1 MTTVSTYT
9 HAMKLRS
16 ALTYG
21 FGRQYDRGNRQWT
34 LNKGNGEWEGNPS
47 VSTRVAR
54 YMVALRKRKV
64 GAMLD
69 TLYQCSW

>member
-1 MTTVSTYT
+1 
-9 HAMKLRS
+9 MKLRS

-21 FGRQYDRGNRQWT
+21 FGRDYDRGNRQWA

-47 VSTRVAR
+47 VSTQVAR

-64 GAMLD
+64 GVVLMKCN
-69 TLYQCSW
+69 QC